1 MFRTKAAISYSH
13 CFLKSRFWMLQCYY
27 SIQEMRLLMDFLW
40 FLVIPDKNLAVPL
53 HTASFLLQILK
64 WEDILRREKL
74 DFSQSSPPPHFP
86 HFHYL
91 YLCSVT
97 PKLLQPRLS
106 VVNSMRLFFG
116 WLSGVC
122 VCLKIP
128 TACKCCCRSGFSEDT
143 CVNQVWER
151 RTTAQANVNRLKRA
165 SRCLFSL
172 ESHKIMLWRKNQR
185 RIPAYSPDSLF

>member
-13 CFLKSRFWMLQCYY
+13 CFLKSCFWMLQCYY
-27 SIQEMRLLMDFLW
+27 SIQEMHLLMDFLW
-40 FLVIPDKNLAVPL
+40 FLVIPDKQLAVPL

-64 WEDILRREKL
+64 WEDILRREKPEL
-74 DFSQSSPPPHFP
+74 PPFFPFPLLVPLFSYSQAASAWMI
-86 HFHYL
+86 
-91 YLCSVT
+91 CSE
-97 PKLLQPRLS
+97 QYE
-106 VVNSMRLFFG
+106 VVFWRTLRC
-116 WLSGVC
+116 VC